1 MYTPS
6 YDYLEHHG
14 IEGQKWGYTNGPPYP
29 IEPGKHSAAEKRAMK
44 KDLRWIKKNE
54 SKIKKKAYKTISK
67 ELKEY
72 ASSLSK
78 KYGLNKNGKIG
89 KAYINAYNQGLA
101 SLMNDAIRDIEA
113 PSGRVVQFVA
123 KRGEMGVYTALAD
136 RGYDMSQ
143 VKNGVWGSGRI
154 AYRQTSVEKAN

>member
-14 IEGQKWGYTNGPPYP
+14 ILGQKWGQTNGPPYP

-44 KDLRWIKKNE
+44 KDLKWVKKNE
-54 SKIKKKAYKTISK
+54 KKFKKKAYSESEK

-72 ASSLSK
+72 ASLLSQ
-78 KYGLNKNGKIG
+78 KYGLSSRGKISRSF
-89 KAYINAYNQGLA
+89 INAYNQGMA
-101 SLMNDAIRDIEA
+101 SLMNEKIKDLEA

-123 KRGEMGVYTALAD
+123 KRGEVGVYTALAD
-136 RGYDMSQ
+136 RGYDMNQ
-143 VKNGVWGSGRI
+143 VKNGIWGSGRI
-154 AYRQTSVEKAN
+154 AYKKTTVEKAE